1 MNAFSLQSYNLAYN
15 IGDCIEFKK
24 FSPSITTDAF
34 EYILCNGQVI
44 DNSNPE
50 LLEVAIYDH
59 TTKKFNDGICWV
71 NPSSIIRYYPKAK
84 IPRLSPRLI
93 LKDIWKDLIFR
104 EVKTVKTKE
113 QLMITYD
120 YINDHGFVR
129 TECYDTIEDAFDDV
143 PRDNHSNIH
152 AHYKDYFGFTTHRA
166 IRNNDIHCNQEIF
179 FSRKCYGELNLNGS
193 TITGNFSLR
202 RGFKTIPPRKKQY
215 VCGLVETGEKGL
227 FYRKWFVCSKEFL
240 TLWTMICEPDH
251 YSLKNKVEDGNY
263 VTKDFNEIMEELNT
277 AQYDISLSEQSLET
291 MRNNYRSYNVEN
303 QALYIPNVYQRI
315 ARAVFKLPKRDPDTL
330 YPSFEDR
337 FRFDLVWMKNSIEG
351 DIATL

>member
-1 MNAFSLQSYNLAYN
+1 MNTFSLQSYNLAYD
-15 IGDCIEFKK
+15 IGDCIEFKR
-24 FSPSITTDAF
+24 FSPSVTTDTF

-44 DNSNPE
+44 DNSNPD
-50 LLEVAIYDH
+50 LLEVSVYNN
-59 TTKKFNDGICWV
+59 TTKEFDDGVCWV
-71 NPSSIIRYYPKAK
+71 NPSSIIRYYPKIK

-113 QLMITYD
+113 QLTVTYE
-120 YINDHGFVR
+120 YINDSGFVR
-129 TECYDTIEDAFDDV
+129 TECYDSIEDAFDDV
-143 PRDNHSNIH
+143 PRDKHCNIH
-152 AHYKDYFGFTTHRA
+152 VHYRDYFGFTTHRA

-179 FSRKCYGELNLNGS
+179 FSRKCYGELNLNGN
-193 TITGNFSLR
+193 TITGNFSMR

-251 YSLKNKVEDGNY
+251 YSLKNKKEDGSY
-263 VTKDFNEIMEELNT
+263 VTKDFEEIMKELDT
-277 AQYDISLSEQSLET
+277 SVYDVSILDRDIET
-291 MRNNYRSYNVEN
+291 KKELYRSYNVEN

-315 ARAVFKLPKRDPDTL
+315 AQSLFKLSKRDTDFL
-330 YPSFEDR
+330 YPMYEDR
-337 FRFDLVWMKNSIEG
+337 FRSDLIWMKNSIDD
-351 DIATL
+351 DIMI